1 MVEANEL
8 ERRIWVQEMAAKFA
22 EDVAAIIQSDWLHQ
36 KEKIAQANKAVI
48 AARAR
53 RAGAILKTAMKK

>member
-36 KEKIAQANKAVI
+36 KEKIA
-48 AARAR
+48 
-53 RAGAILKTAMKK
+53 